1 MRGRSLASIALVL
14 MLAGCSLDDKTM
26 DAVAASAVLSS
37 EVPSTKSTIGATE
50 SVGKPIPL
58 PFESPFPDRWND
70 SNNGSPYEPCVSFS
84 DEELERFHIDPTV
97 IEDAAIVNGQGIR
110 GCSWFMPN
118 RFSLSN
124 LVTNSRSLAEYR
136 GGTVE
141 NVWKPDIV
149 IKGRTVGLFE
159 ANHER
164 SRACSTYVQSFSAAV
179 VTNVVTSTSDEGQKI
194 DPCKLVVDFT
204 RAYIDKIP
212 N

>member
-1 MRGRSLASIALVL
+1 MRRRPLALIALVL
-14 MLAGCSLDDKTM
+14 LLAGCSLDDKTT
-26 DAVAASAVLSS
+26 DAVAASEVLSS
-37 EVPSTKSTIGATE
+37 GVASTKPTIVTTE

-58 PFESPFPDRWND
+58 PFENPFPNRWND

-136 GGTVE
+136 AGTVE

-149 IKGRTVGLFE
+149 INGRTVGLFE

-194 DPCKLVVDFT
+194 DPCKLVEDFT